1 VSRWG
6 DALAVTLLL
15 VAGVTG
21 CAPARDADTPAPEP
35 THGGTL
41 VVAVLADVDSWNP
54 YTTHDATSAA
64 IVDLL
69 YPRLLH
75 ETGSGFEPWLA
86 SSWEFSVD
94 RRTLTFHLEPDAVW
108 SDGTPVRC
116 DDVAFTYRAQVSDE
130 LAWPGMFIKQRI
142 EEMDCPDAHTAVF
155 RFAEAYPDQLIDV
168 NDNAIVPAVYG
179 EVPLAD
185 WSSTVWE
192 GRIVTSG
199 PFRLAQVRP
208 GQEAVLERDAAWWGD
223 ADAPLDR
230 VVFRIYPEATGA
242 LPRLLDGEVDMLN
255 GVPPLRAADVRADAT
270 LRLLE
275 LPSLS
280 YTFLGWNVLERG
292 AYLAD
297 RRARGCRADTGCPE
311 EAADIIRLQRE
322 QPHPV
327 LSDPK
332 VRTAL
337 TLGIDRQDI
346 VDGLWAGHARVGSSP
361 VVSALWAHDPA
372 TALPF
377 DPQRAAAL
385 LDEAG
390 WRDGDGDGVRE
401 HEERLLELGVIV
413 NAENRLRR
421 DALERVVASLAS
433 IGVRLVPEPLPRRE
447 FVTRARDKDFDVAL
461 SGWSAGTRV
470 QPQNHLHTRSAVNRG
485 NNLGSWSTPVSDVWL
500 DAAAAAVDRDAALV
514 VWREWQQIFKREQPI
529 TILYEERRLVGLSG
543 RIRGPDPPFLDPL
556 QNIHEWWLVDAAGS
570 D

>member
-1 VSRWG
+1 MSRWG
-6 DALAVTLLL
+6 VVHAAILHL
-15 VAGVTG
+15 VICVTG
-21 CAPARDADTPAPEP
+21 CVPTQEPDTPAPGP

-69 YPRLLH
+69 FPRLVH
-75 ETGSGFEPWLA
+75 ETGSGFDPWLA
-86 SSWEFSVD
+86 SSWEFSAD
-94 RRTLTFHLEPDAVW
+94 RLTLTFHLQPDAVW
-108 SDGTPVRC
+108 SDGAPVRC
-116 DDVAFTYRAQVSDE
+116 DDVAFTYRAQMSDE

-142 EEMDCPDAHTAVF
+142 EDVDCPDAHTAVF
-155 RFAEAYPDQLIDV
+155 RFTEAYPDQLIDV
-168 NDNAIVPAVYG
+168 NDNAIVPAVYD

-185 WSSTVWE
+185 WPSTVWE
-192 GRIVTSG
+192 DRIVTSG

-208 GQEAVLERDAAWWGD
+208 GQEAVLERDAAWWGE
-223 ADAPLDR
+223 ANAPIDR

-242 LPRLLDGEVDMLN
+242 LPRLLDGEVDMLS
-255 GVPPLRAADVRADAT
+255 GVPPLRAADVRSDEA

-297 RRARGCRADTGCPE
+297 RRARGCSADTPCSEQP
-311 EAADIIRLQRE
+311 AAITRLQRE
-322 QPHPV
+322 HPHPV
-327 LSDPK
+327 LADPN

-377 DPQRAAAL
+377 DPQRAATL
-385 LDEAG
+385 LDAAG
-390 WRDGDGDGVRE
+390 WRDDNGDGVRE
-401 HEERLLELGVIV
+401 RGDRRLELGVIV

-421 DALERVVASLAS
+421 DALERVVASLAG

-470 QPQNHLHTRSAVNRG
+470 QPQNHLHTRSAANRG
-485 NNLGSWSTPVSDVWL
+485 NNLGSWSTPASDERL
-500 DAAAAAVDRDAALV
+500 DAAAAAVDRDAALAM
-514 VWREWQQIFKREQPI
+514 WHEWQQIFKREQPI

-543 RIRGPDPPFLDPL
+543 RVRGPDPPFLDPF
-556 QNIHEWWLVDAAGS
+556 QKIHEWWLVDAAGS